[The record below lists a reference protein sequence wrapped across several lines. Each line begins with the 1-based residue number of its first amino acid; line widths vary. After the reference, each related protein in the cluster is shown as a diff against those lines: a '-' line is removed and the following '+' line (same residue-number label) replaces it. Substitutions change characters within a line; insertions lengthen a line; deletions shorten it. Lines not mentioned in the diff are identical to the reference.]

1 MRENQDIVI
10 RRADK
15 SNIFV
20 ILNRVDY
27 NRKIDDILKDGTK
40 FQKISKNPCEAIKTK
55 INKLID
61 RASEEIGKP
70 VPLKK
75 IVGDYSPGYIYGN
88 VKTNKEGEKLRP
100 IISQISTPTYKTA
113 KQLDSIIK
121 DYLPQGK
128 MLKSSTQFV
137 DLIHGKSY
145 RGKLFSL
152 DVESLFTNVPVHRT
166 MNIILEKVYHHPT
179 IPPPT
184 IPQNIMR

>member
-1 MRENQDIVI
+1 
-10 RRADK
+10 
-15 SNIFV
+15 
-20 ILNRVDY
+20 
-27 NRKIDDILKDGTK
+27 
-40 FQKISKNPCEAIKTK
+40 
-55 INKLID
+55 
-61 RASEEIGKP
+61 
-70 VPLKK
+70 
-75 IVGDYSPGYIYGN
+75 

-166 MNIILEKVYHHPT
+166 INIILEKVYHHPT